1 MFRFSAFIDI
11 CRRGG
16 ARFRLGLAAALC
28 AIAAVALPSCVT
40 DEVKEPWS
48 VGSGDE
54 CPRFDIVLDD
64 GSRVATAD
72 LAGRRTMIVFFNT
85 GCEDCRRELPV
96 IQSVAD
102 RLGQETAGGP
112 GQDSGI
118 PYIICVSRGEGS
130 AAVGEY
136 WAANGL
142 TLPYSAQDDNAVYR
156 RFADS
161 VIPREYI
168 IGADLRI
175 VAAYAERLPS
185 ADELLR
191 QMGQ

>member
-1 MFRFSAFIDI
+1 MFSFSEFIDI
-11 CRRGG
+11 CRR
-16 ARFRLGLAAALC
+16 RVSRLRGSLAVALC

-40 DEVKEPWS
+40 DEVGEPWS
-48 VGSGDE
+48 VGPGDE
-54 CPRFDIVLDD
+54 CPRFDIVFDD

-72 LAGRRTMIVFFNT
+72 LAGHRTMIVFFNT

-102 RLGQETAGGP
+102 RLGHGAEGEAGLGR
-112 GQDSGI
+112 GI
-118 PYIICVSRGEGS
+118 PYILCVSRAEGS
-130 AAVGEY
+130 AAVGGY

-142 TLPYSAQDDNAVYR
+142 TLPYSAQDDDAVYR

-161 VIPREYI
+161 VIPRVYI

-175 VAAYAERLPS
+175 AAAYAERLPS

>member
-1 MFRFSAFIDI
+1 MFRFSAFVDI
-11 CRRGG
+11 CRDVS
-16 ARFRLGLAAALC
+16 RFRGKVAAALC
-28 AIAAVALPSCVT
+28 AIAAVVLSSCVT
-40 DEVKEPWS
+40 DEVEEPWS
-48 VGSGDE
+48 VGPGDE

-64 GSRVATAD
+64 GSRVSTVD

-102 RLGQETAGGP
+102 RLGQDTA
-112 GQDSGI
+112 I
-118 PYIICVSRGEGS
+118 PYIICVSRAEGS
-130 AAVGEY
+130 AAVGGY
-136 WAANGL
+136 WAENGL
-142 TLPYSAQDDNAVYR
+142 TLPYSAQDDNAVYH
-156 RFADS
+156 RFASS
-161 VIPREYI
+161 VIPRVYI

>member
-1 MFRFSAFIDI
+1 MFSFSEFIDI
-11 CRRGG
+11 CRR
-16 ARFRLGLAAALC
+16 RVSRLRGSLAVALC
-28 AIAAVALPSCVT
+28 AIAALALPSCVT
-40 DEVKEPWS
+40 DEVEEPWS
-48 VGSGDE
+48 VGPGDE

-72 LAGRRTMIVFFNT
+72 LAGHRTMIVFFNT

-102 RLGQETAGGP
+102 RLGQHP
-112 GQDSGI
+112 GI
-118 PYIICVSRGEGS
+118 PYIICVSRAEGS
-130 AAVGEY
+130 AAVGGY

-142 TLPYSAQDDNAVYR
+142 TLPYSAQDDDAVYR

-161 VIPREYI
+161 VIPRVYI

-175 VAAYAERLPS
+175 AAAYAERLPS

>member
-1 MFRFSAFIDI
+1 MFRFSALIDI
-11 CRRGG
+11 CRRDVS
-16 ARFRLGLAAALC
+16 RFRGKFVAALC
-28 AIAAVALPSCVT
+28 AIAAVVLPSCVT

-48 VGSGDE
+48 VGPGDE

-64 GSRVATAD
+64 GSRVSTVD

-85 GCEDCRRELPV
+85 ECEDCRRELPV

-102 RLGQETAGGP
+102 RLGPETAGETP
-112 GQDSGI
+112 QAPGI
-118 PYIICVSRGEGS
+118 PYIICVSRAEGS
-130 AAVGEY
+130 AAVEEY

-142 TLPYSAQDDNAVYR
+142 TLPYSAQDDDAVYR
-156 RFADS
+156 RFASS
-161 VIPREYI
+161 VIPRVYM

-175 VAAYAERLPS
+175 AAAYAERLPS
-185 ADELLR
+185 TDELLR

>member
-16 ARFRLGLAAALC
+16 LRFRGKVAAALC
-28 AIAAVALPSCVT
+28 AIAAVVLPSCVT

-48 VGSGDE
+48 VGPGDE
-54 CPRFDIVLDD
+54 CPRFEIVLDD
-64 GSRVATAD
+64 WSRVATAD

-102 RLGQETAGGP
+102 RLGQDTAV
-112 GQDSGI
+112 
-118 PYIICVSRGEGS
+118 PYIICVSRAEGS
-130 AAVGEY
+130 AAVGGY
-136 WAANGL
+136 WAENGL
-142 TLPYSAQDDNAVYR
+142 TLPYSAQDDDAVYH
-156 RFADS
+156 RFASS
-161 VIPREYI
+161 VIPRVYI